1 MPETIPLAPLLAA
14 LGIMLGASLIVE
26 RVLAVFAWLLDRL
39 FLLRKTVKSTPEAA
53 FEENIALLQQ
63 AEAESKALEEE
74 KPEDPALPEEIPA
87 RGRTRP
93 QVQPF
98 EIADEKAVAKEF
110 WLQILGFLVG
120 AVACYYTRFSMWQL
134 FDWLPGIQK
143 GAPQLW
149 EFFLTGIVIG
159 AGSKPIH
166 FLMKFLLERK
176 IEQPVVGT
184 PSLPSTPTEEEKP
197 SASAEAPQGPPM
209 NSPVPQPLWKNVF
222 GFTYDGGYKPERLEY
237 THLRTHPINLIVIH
251 HTAMH
256 SDSPF
261 AAIVEEFRRK
271 NWLAG
276 YHSIVFKDG
285 TVRTFTR
292 WDRVGSHVKGYNYR
306 SLGIAFH
313 GNFEPDPAVPFSNP
327 DGRLGIL
334 VPTPEQLEMGA
345 RVIALWVLLY
355 KIPLDFTK
363 HIVPHRQLASK
374 ACPGSNFPVEALQ
387 EQVRHFVNQWQ
398 TDESAQMAL
407 KQFQS
412 LPYLA

>member
-1 MPETIPLAPLLAA
+1 MPDTIPLAPLLAA

-26 RVLAVFAWLLDRL
+26 RFLAVFAWLLDRL

-93 QVQPF
+93 PVQPF

-159 AGSKPIH
+159 AGSKPVH

-176 IEQPVVGT
+176 IDQPAGS
-184 PSLPSTPTEEEKP
+184 PPTPTEEETPTRTPEIQRETSFK
-197 SASAEAPQGPPM
+197 
-209 NSPVPQPLWKNVF
+209 SPTPQPIWKNIF
-222 GFTYDGGYKPERLEY
+222 GVTYDGGFKPERLEF

-261 AAIVEEFRRK
+261 EAIVEEFQRK

-292 WDRVGSHVKGYNYR
+292 WDRIGNHVKGYNYR

-334 VPTPEQLEMGA
+334 VPTLEQLEMGA

-355 KIPLDFTK
+355 QVPLDFNK
-363 HIVPHRQLASK
+363 HIVPHRQLAPK
-374 ACPGSNFPVEALQ
+374 ACPGSNFPLEALQ
-387 EQVRHFVNQWQ
+387 EQVRHFVNQWKE
-398 TDESAQMAL
+398 DENAQMAL